1 MVTTSRPDA
10 ASAWPTAD
18 ARTPARGSPPA
29 SLRAGDPA
37 WPVIAAPTAGG
48 QTPARA
54 ASDADGV
61 ARESAWPVV
70 ALLAGYPLWWALGFG
85 DFVFIVAA
93 IPAIWRMIRWRR
105 SGARSIR
112 VPRGFGLWLLF
123 LIVTVAGIAT
133 ISATAPGTIS
143 SPVPSR
149 LLSFSVRTAS
159 YVSVTALLLFAGNLT
174 ERELP
179 RRKLAWLLGLVAVYT
194 TAGGLAGVIAPG
206 LSFSSPLLL
215 MLPHHVQSNPYI
227 LAEMH
232 PSLAQVQDVLGGSNG
247 RPDAPFAYT
256 NTWGNCLALLLPWLV
271 ATWWVRGT
279 RRQRRIAAVVLAL
292 AIIPAIYSLNRG
304 LWLGLIVAVC
314 YLAVRLAARGK
325 IALLA
330 TIFAGIAVVS
340 LVVLVTP
347 LQGLISQRLQNG
359 HSDAH
364 RAQLSVL
371 ATRDA
376 LASPVVGFG
385 DTRHEV
391 GSVTS
396 IAIGRT
402 ANCRQCGQMSV
413 GNNGQLW
420 LLLIC
425 SGFVGAALYLG
436 FFGYGVWR
444 FWRDG
449 SPEGMAGVLVLLLTF
464 VFMIAYDAVGAPL
477 AFTMLTYA
485 YLWRNERARREQ
497 AVRPGAQG
505 WPGGWGTR

>member
-1 MVTTSRPDA
+1 MVVTSSTGPDR
-10 ASAWPTAD
+10 ASTWPPT
-18 ARTPARGSPPA
+18 RGS
-29 SLRAGDPA
+29 SS
-37 WPVIAAPTAGG
+37 VVTTAGG
-48 QTPARA
+48 DRPDRA
-54 ASDADGV
+54 APDGGPP
-61 ARESAWPVV
+61 AAEPTWPIA

-93 IPAIWRMIRWRR
+93 APVAWRMFRWRR

-112 VPRGFGLWLLF
+112 VPPGFGLWLLF
-123 LIVTVAGIAT
+123 LVVSVAGIAT

-143 SPVPSR
+143 SPVASR

-159 YVSVTALLLFAGNLT
+159 YLSVTALLLYAGNLT

-179 RRKLAWLLGLVAVYT
+179 RQRLAWLLGLVAIYT
-194 TAGGLAGVIAPG
+194 TVGGLAGVAVPG

-232 PSLAQVQDVLGGSNG
+232 PSLAQVQNVLGGSNG

-271 ATWWVRGT
+271 AAWWARGT

-292 AIIPAIYSLNRG
+292 SVIPAIYSLNRG

-314 YLAVRLAARGK
+314 YLAFRLAARGN

-330 TIFAGIAVVS
+330 TIFAGIAVVA
-340 LVVLVTP
+340 LVVLATP
-347 LQGLISQRLQNG
+347 LQSLISQRLQNG

-376 LASPVVGFG
+376 LASPIIGFG

-396 IAIGRT
+396 IAVGRT
-402 ANCRQCGQMSV
+402 ENCHQCGQMSV

-425 SGFVGAALYLG
+425 SGFVGAAFYLA

-444 FWRDG
+444 FWRDRT
-449 SPEGMAGVLVLLLTF
+449 PEGMAGVLVLVLTF

-485 YLWRNERARREQ
+485 YLWRNERARQQ
-497 AVRPGAQG
+497 AVRPGAG
-505 WPGGWGTR
+505 RWPGGWGTR